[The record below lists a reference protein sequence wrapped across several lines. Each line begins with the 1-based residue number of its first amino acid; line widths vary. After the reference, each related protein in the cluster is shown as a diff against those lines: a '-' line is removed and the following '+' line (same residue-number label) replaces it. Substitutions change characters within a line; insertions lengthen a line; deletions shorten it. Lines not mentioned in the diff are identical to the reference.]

1 MTRPAPLRRRRPAT
15 CFVCARVWRERGA
28 AGSRPRGRRS
38 SAGGAGPAPADR
50 GRLAQHRGYPPWP
63 PAGPPPGRPFLPRV
77 PAPGSAPS
85 PALLLLLR
93 RQQRRTLSNAGI
105 AGTQSRD
112 RVGSREPRLL
122 RVRLGAANPA
132 VAAGGRGVGPSCG
145 LWRVQ
150 ACRRRDAAAAV
161 VRWSRP
167 RGPASPEVPAQPGCS
182 PRGRPQLV
190 RVGLQPTAPPPRNS
204 RGREPGATCRGGL
217 AWHPLSLRFPDR
229 GDTGPHPD
237 RRPRTRALGNP
248 PCRSRSS
255 RVVLRIPSGLLSPGP
270 WLGCSGQGPNLCRLP
285 AAPCCPLHQPD
296 AERRAPLGRI
306 RLPPSARVLALTVP
320 GFEGL
325 VKLLRTLV
333 TGIRPL
339 RYAHPA
345 VGSANC
351 TAPTSPG

>member
-1 MTRPAPLRRRRPAT
+1 MTRPAPLRQRRPAT

-50 GRLAQHRGYPPWP
+50 GRLAPHRGYPPWP

-85 PALLLLLR
+85 PALLLLRRRR

-167 RGPASPEVPAQPGCS
+167 RGPASPEVPAQPGAPSLSASGSS
-182 PRGRPQLV
+182 PRRRLPATPVAGRRV
-190 RVGLQPTAPPPRNS
+190 RLAAEASPGTLCPFDSRTGETRVPTPIGVSAPGRWGTPPAARGALGLSCDPKRAPLPR
-204 RGREPGATCRGGL
+204 ALAGL
-217 AWHPLSLRFPDR
+217 L
-229 GDTGPHPD
+229 
-237 RRPRTRALGNP
+237 RPRT
-248 PCRSRSS
+248 
-255 RVVLRIPSGLLSPGP
+255 
-270 WLGCSGQGPNLCRLP
+270 
-285 AAPCCPLHQPD
+285 
-296 AERRAPLGRI
+296 
-306 RLPPSARVLALTVP
+306 
-320 GFEGL
+320 
-325 VKLLRTLV
+325 
-333 TGIRPL
+333 
-339 RYAHPA
+339 
-345 VGSANC
+345 
-351 TAPTSPG
+351 